1 MVWLTALL
9 IAVAALQVR
18 PSSDVPFVPTSPA
31 VVDKMLE
38 VAGVT
43 KDDVVFDLG
52 CGDGRILIA
61 AAVKYGAR
69 GVGVDVD
76 AALIERARAAA
87 VAAGVA
93 DRVTFRV
100 ENFFDT
106 DVRRATVVALYL
118 LPSVNA
124 RLAPK
129 LRAELRPGTRI
140 VSNSF
145 DMGDTWP
152 ADRRVPI
159 GDTAV
164 FLWRVQ

>member
-1 MVWLTALL
+1 MRWLAVVSVV
-9 IAVAALQVR
+9 VAALQGR
-18 PSSDVPFVPTSPA
+18 PASDVPFVPTAPE
-31 VVDKMLE
+31 VVAKMLE
-38 VAGVT
+38 VANVT

-61 AAVKYGAR
+61 AATKYGAR

-76 AALIERARAAA
+76 AALIERARANA

-106 DVRRATVVALYL
+106 DLRSATVVALYL

-145 DMGDTWP
+145 DMGDVWP